1 MISTLVLTVFGLI
14 LAAEPSTETTKAV
27 ADLPGT
33 VGYLATEIT
42 EDGVKPLFGKNE
54 NSGFAIGSSFKL
66 FILGTLA
73 DEVNAD
79 RRQFENVMRLKPE
92 WIGPPSSEMGAWP
105 MGSPVTLHTL
115 ALKMNSISDNTA
127 TDHLLHLLG
136 REVIEKQ
143 MAVMGH
149 AHPEWN
155 RPLLSTREM
164 TELRDKAAN
173 MPGREYAKLDD
184 AGKRKFLKEKFSGKA
199 DYEKLDFDTAAYNLS
214 EWFATPLDMAKAMAW
229 LKRHSEDN
237 QPANP
242 IRGILAAET
251 KLTYDKKI
259 WPYVGFKGGSED
271 QILCGNWLLK
281 NKNGR
286 WYTFHMYCNSPK
298 EKVEPEKFVKA
309 LQALFADLQQTV
321 EG

>member
-1 MISTLVLTVFGLI
+1 MISSLLIASLGLL
-14 LAAEPSTETTKAV
+14 LAAEPSAETTKAV
-27 ADLPGT
+27 AELPGT

-42 EDGVKPLFGKNE
+42 EQGVKPLFGKNE
-54 NSGFAIGSSFKL
+54 KERFAIGSSFKL

-79 RRQFENVMRLKPE
+79 RRQFENIMRLKPE
-92 WIGPPSSEMGAWP
+92 WVGPPSSEMGTWP

-115 ALKMNSISDNTA
+115 ALKMNAISDNTA

-136 REVIEKQ
+136 REAIEKQ

-164 TELRDKAAN
+164 TGLRDKATG
-173 MPGREYAKLDD
+173 MPGNEYAKLDE
-184 AGKRKFLKEKFSGKA
+184 AAKRKFLTEKFGGGP
-199 DYEKLDFDTAAYNLS
+199 DYEKMDFDTAAYKLS
-214 EWFATPLDMAKAMAW
+214 EWFATPLDMAKALAW
-229 LKRHSEDN
+229 LKRNSEEK

-251 KLTYDKKI
+251 KLNYDKQI

-281 NKNGR
+281 NKNGK
-286 WYTFHMYCNSPK
+286 WYTLHVYWNSPK
-298 EKVEPEKFVKA
+298 EKVEIEKFVA
-309 LQALFADLQQTV
+309 AIQALLGDLQRQV
-321 EG
+321 D